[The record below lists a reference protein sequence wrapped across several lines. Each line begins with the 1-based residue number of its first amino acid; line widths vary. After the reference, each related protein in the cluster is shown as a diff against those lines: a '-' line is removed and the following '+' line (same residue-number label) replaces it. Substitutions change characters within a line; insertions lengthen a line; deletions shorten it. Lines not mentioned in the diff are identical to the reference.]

1 MLDLIIY
8 AENHDIPAYVLSLDF
23 EKCFDKIDFSA
34 IFGAMQFFE
43 YPDYLIKWTK
53 ILYTDFT
60 AQIQNNGYFSNII
73 SVKRSV
79 HQGGPCSSY
88 YFLICAEL
96 LAIAL
101 RQNTKI
107 SGIPVDDILHLISQY
122 ADDADIYG
130 VMNKSSLLETF
141 QVLDHF
147 QQHTGFT
154 VSYDKTQILRIGSL
168 KDSEA
173 RIYTSK
179 EVKWTNGPICVLGV
193 NICANNNMLL
203 TLNYEQYVEKTKAIL
218 NNWCNKN
225 LSLIAKIN
233 VVNVLIGSLF
243 VYKMSVLP
251 NIPES
256 IVKKIEKII
265 TEFIWSKKKAKI
277 PLRTLQANKASGGLG
292 LINLHI
298 RDQAIKISWIK
309 TMLQDDKYAK
319 LAYLM
324 LSPEMGNLIWKCNL
338 NVPDAKRVTTHTF
351 WSDVLS
357 AWAKI
362 NYVQRVEYDDII
374 WLNSNIRIENKPIF
388 WRKQFGRGLIYVSQL
403 FSGQEPITVEKAN

>member
-1 MLDLIIY
+1 
-8 AENHDIPAYVLSLDF
+8 
-23 EKCFDKIDFSA
+23 
-34 IFGAMQFFE
+34 
-43 YPDYLIKWTK
+43 
-53 ILYTDFT
+53 
-60 AQIQNNGYFSNII
+60 
-73 SVKRSV
+73 
-79 HQGGPCSSY
+79 
-88 YFLICAEL
+88 
-96 LAIAL
+96 
-101 RQNTKI
+101 
-107 SGIPVDDILHLISQY
+107 
-122 ADDADIYG
+122 
-130 VMNKSSLLETF
+130 MNKISLLETF

-154 VSYDKTQILRIGSL
+154 VSYDKTQVLRIGSL

-173 RIYTSK
+173 RIHTSK

-218 NNWCNKN
+218 NNWCNRN

-251 NIPES
+251 SIPES
-256 IVKKIEKII
+256 IVKKIEKVI

-338 NVPDAKRVTTHTF
+338 NVPDAKRVTTNTF

-374 WLNSNIRIENKPIF
+374 WLYSNIRIENKPIF
-388 WRKQFGRGLIYVSQL
+388 WQKQFGRGLIYVSQL
-403 FSGQEPITVEKAN
+403 FSGQEPITVEKANQEFGLTFLEYYGLLAALPAEYVKLHRSNIRPSVGQCLYDKFVSSGNISRLAYDILSKEENIICTGKYLHGKKNWARKLSMTLFAGV